1 MGVADRKEMAAGD
14 VVKRTATVVSLWEV
28 PVSLGEDAGISPGRY
43 GFADKE
49 VVLFLVVFVRNHF
62 EKHSTEHSFDGGDVA
77 TFELEKFSAAFFNLV
92 GFVEL
97 AHRTQVKRFAG
108 NFQRRQGQHEVAG
121 HCQ

>member
-62 EKHSTEHSFDGGDVA
+62 EKHSTEHSFDAVSY
-77 TFELEKFSAAFFNLV
+77 THLTLP
-92 GFVEL
+92 
-97 AHRTQVKRFAG
+97 TT
-108 NFQRRQGQHEVAG
+108 
-121 HCQ
+121 